1 MKKYEYKFIEV
12 TRQRKK
18 GATMKICQD
27 IIVAEAEKGWR
38 LSQLVQEFK
47 EPMNVNVPAGYQIIL
62 EREV

>member
-1 MKKYEYKFIEV
+1 M
-12 TRQRKK
+12 T
-18 GATMKICQD
+18 ICQD